1 MTSLRWVLALAV
13 VVSLGC
19 GESRSLEGTWTGTDQ
34 QGNNMT
40 FVFGEDG
47 RAEWVLQPAMPGGG
61 MMVAETIRMSYA
73 IDTSADPA
81 TIDFSDFDFEPLQG
95 TTTYG
100 IYEFTDGNAFRIDLE
115 PAGPGQ
121 DATVRPDSFSSE
133 TVTFARAGSDAE

>member
-1 MTSLRWVLALAV
+1 MILSRWIPALVV

-34 QGNNMT
+34 AGNGMT

-47 RAEWVLQPAMPGGG
+47 RAQWILEPNMPGGAT
-61 MMVAETIRMSYA
+61 MAPETIRMAYA
-73 IDTSADPA
+73 ADASANPA

-100 IYEFTDGNAFRIDLE
+100 IYEFTEEGGFRIDLE

-133 TVTFARAGSDAE
+133 SVTFTRTGSGE

>member
-1 MTSLRWVLALAV
+1 MTLSRWIPALVV

-19 GESRSLEGTWTGTDQ
+19 GESRSLEGTWNGTDQ
-34 QGNNMT
+34 AGNGMT

-47 RAEWVLQPAMPGGG
+47 KAQWILEPNIPGGTT
-61 MMVAETIRMSYA
+61 MAPETIRMAYVA
-73 IDTSADPA
+73 DASADPA

-100 IYEFTDGNAFRIDLE
+100 IYEWTGEGAFRIDLE

-121 DATVRPDSFSSE
+121 DATVRPDSFSAE
-133 TVTFARAGSDAE
+133 TVTFTRAGSGE